1 MPRGFIIL
9 FAKISPRRSRGDI
22 ILIITYRA
30 GYKIILTEQ
39 VLKLILVALVVGGMQ
54 KLVRFMGI
62 GFAEK
67 FFIKNFNGGVFV
79 RAAEFSFFVV
89 IVQRLC
95 AHRL

>member
-9 FAKISPRRSRGDI
+9 FAKISPRRSRG
-22 ILIITYRA
+22 
-30 GYKIILTEQ
+30 G
-39 VLKLILVALVVGGMQ
+39 LKLLILVALVVGGMQ
-54 KLVRFMGI
+54 KLVSFMGI

>member
-1 MPRGFIIL
+1 MRKVSR
-9 FAKISPRRSRGDI
+9 FALTRNDGGHKKTPRRSRG
-22 ILIITYRA
+22 
-30 GYKIILTEQ
+30 G
-39 VLKLILVALVVGGMQ
+39 LKLLILVALVVVGMQ
-54 KLVRFMGI
+54 KLVRFMRI